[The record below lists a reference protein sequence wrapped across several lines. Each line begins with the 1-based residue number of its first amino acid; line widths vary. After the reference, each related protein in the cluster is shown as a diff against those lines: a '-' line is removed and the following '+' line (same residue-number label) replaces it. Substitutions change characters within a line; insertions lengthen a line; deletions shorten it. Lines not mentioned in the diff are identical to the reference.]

1 VVARY
6 TVEELQLLL
15 DFDRMGREYDE
26 RRAAEVRT
34 LRFEDRSMRER

>member
-15 DFDRMGREYDE
+15 DFHRMGREYDE
-26 RRAAEVRT
+26 RRAAEVRK
-34 LRFEDRSMRER
+34 LRFEDPSVREK